1 MGGWLKKKIK
11 PYTKEGRDEFK
22 KEWLDRKD
30 LDMTVEE
37 WNALPLKEKIKI
49 RHREGN
55 AQGGLA
61 GMLGE

>member
-1 MGGWLKKKIK
+1 MGGWLKKRFRG
-11 PYTKEGRDEFK
+11 YTKEGRDEYK

-30 LDMTVEE
+30 LGMTVEE

-49 RHREGN
+49 KIREGN
-55 AQGGLA
+55 AQGGVA